1 MFKNNEREF
10 VISLPKQ
17 PKCKREQM
25 LLSLPKKWNITVP
38 ILFFSDVCGYYLR
51 GIKCHHF
58 SRQCCLSLPP
68 QKGFLYQNIW
78 WYDSKLPLLYII
90 SNVAWW
96 SVHQTPNQGILGPS
110 PTRSSCAKFK
120 STPMFRVV
128 KSSRL
133 PVKITAYL
141 VSISRLLCLAFL
153 YGWRFLNKI
162 YMYVDW
168 PLTLIT

>member
-1 MFKNNEREF
+1 M
-10 VISLPKQ
+10 S
-17 PKCKREQM
+17 
-25 LLSLPKKWNITVP
+25 LSLPKKMDYHCPNI
-38 ILFFSDVCGYYLR
+38 ILSIFSDVCGCYLR

-78 WYDSKLPLLYII
+78 WYESKLPLLYII

-110 PTRSSCAKFK
+110 PTRFSCAKFK
-120 STPMFRVV
+120 STSMFRVV

-162 YMYVDW
+162 YIYVHW
-168 PLTLIT
+168 PLTLITWPSTSKLSDNPARL